1 MPGPVR
7 LSDVIVPEVFFPYMQ
22 QKTKERA
29 AIFTSGILADD
40 SRLSAFLAGGG
51 RTANNPF
58 WKDLSDTESDVGN
71 DDPAS
76 LSVPEKITTG
86 RDVVVRQVRTKSWST
101 ANLVADLAGA
111 DPMQAIADSV
121 AAYWERQFNAIL
133 VATLHGVYL
142 DNVANDGGD
151 MVNDIGTDAVGVPS
165 AAELVSAEAII
176 DTKQTMGDAAE
187 DLRAI
192 IMHSV
197 VYSRLQKQN
206 LIDFVPDSRGEIQF
220 PTYLGYRVIVSDTA
234 KRVTGTNRTEYITYL
249 VGAGALAWHEAPLRS
264 SPMIEVEREALQ
276 GGGVGVD
283 ILVSR
288 RQFVLHPN
296 GIKWTGAVSAAD
308 FPTNAELATAANW
321 DRVYAERKQIPIA
334 FLVTNG

>member
-22 QKTKERA
+22 VRTKERA
-29 AIFTSGILADD
+29 AIFQSGILNDD
-40 SRLSAFLAGGG
+40 SRLAAFLAGGG

-76 LSVPEKITTG
+76 LSVPEKIGTG

-101 ANLVADLAGA
+101 ANLVADLGGS
-111 DPMQAIADSV
+111 DPMKAIGDSV

-133 VATLHGVYL
+133 VAGLHGVYL
-142 DNVANDGGD
+142 DNVLNDGGD
-151 MVNDIGTDAVGVPS
+151 MVNDIGTDAIGAPS

-176 DTKQTMGDAAE
+176 DTKQTMGDAGE
-187 DLRAI
+187 DLKVI

-206 LIDFVPDSRGEIQF
+206 LIDFIPDNRGEINF

-234 KRVTGTNRTEYITYL
+234 KKVSVANRTEYVTYL
-249 VGAGALAWHEAPLRS
+249 IGAGALGWHEASLKT
-264 SPMIEVEREALQ
+264 SPMIEVDREALQ

-283 ILVSR
+283 ILISR

-296 GIKWTGAVSAAD
+296 GIKWTDNACAGE
-308 FPTNAELATAANW
+308 FPTNAELALAANW

>member
-1 MPGPVR
+1 MSVVR

-22 QKTKERA
+22 KMTKERA
-29 AIFTSGILADD
+29 AIFQSGILRSDP
-40 SRLSAFLAGGG
+40 RLQTFLSGGG

-58 WKDLSDTESDVGN
+58 WKDLADEESDVGN

-76 LSVPEKITTG
+76 VSVPSKISTG
-86 RDVVVRQVRTKSWST
+86 KDVVCRQVRTKSWST
-101 ANLVADLAGA
+101 ANLAADLAGS
-111 DPMQAIADSV
+111 DPMMAIANSV
-121 AAYWERQFNAIL
+121 STYWERQFNSIL
-133 VATLHGVYL
+133 VSTLYGVYL
-142 DNVANDGGD
+142 DNVANDAGD
-151 MVNDIGTDAVGVPS
+151 MVNSIGTDAGGAPN

-187 DLRAI
+187 DLKAI
-192 IMHSV
+192 VMHSV

-206 LIDFVPDSRGEIQF
+206 LIDFIPDSEGRVNF

-234 KRVTGTNRTEYITYL
+234 KRIVGANRTKYITYL
-249 VGAGALAWHEAPLRS
+249 VGEGALVFDEAPLAT
-264 SPMIEVEREALQ
+264 SPMAEVHREPLQ

-283 ILVSR
+283 TLITR

-296 GIKWTGAVSAAD
+296 GIKWTDSVVGGE
-308 FPTNAELATAANW
+308 FPTNAELANVSNW

>member
-1 MPGPVR
+1 MIRPR
-7 LSDVIVPEVFFPYMQ
+7 S
-22 QKTKERA
+22 
-29 AIFTSGILADD
+29 
-40 SRLSAFLAGGG
+40 
-51 RTANNPF
+51 
-58 WKDLSDTESDVGN
+58 
-71 DDPAS
+71 
-76 LSVPEKITTG
+76 PEKITTG
-86 RDVVVRQVRTKSWST
+86 RDIVVRQVRTKSWST

-111 DPMQAIADSV
+111 DPMEAIANAVSD
-121 AAYWERQFNAIL
+121 YWIRQFNAIL

-142 DNVANDGGD
+142 DNVANDLGD
-151 MVNDIGTDAVGVPS
+151 MVNDIGTDAVGAPT

-187 DLRAI
+187 DLRVI

-206 LIDFVPDSRGEIQF
+206 LIDFIPDSRGEINF

-234 KRVTGTNRTEYITYL
+234 KRVVGVNRTEYITYL
-249 VGAGALAWHEAPLRS
+249 VGAGALCWHEASLRS
-264 SPMIEVEREALQ
+264 SPMIEVDRQPLQ

-283 ILVSR
+283 ILISR
-288 RQFVLHPN
+288 RQFVLHAN
-296 GIKWTGAVSAAD
+296 GIKWTDNAVAGE
-308 FPTNAELATAANW
+308 FPTNAELALATNH

>member
-22 QKTKERA
+22 VRTKERA
-29 AIFTSGILADD
+29 QIFQSGILNDD
-40 SRLSAFLAGGG
+40 SRLAAFLSGGG

-71 DDPAS
+71 DDPTS

-111 DPMQAIADSV
+111 DPMQAIANSV
-121 AAYWERQFNAIL
+121 ADYWIRQFNSIL

-142 DNVANDGGD
+142 DNVANDSGD
-151 MVNDIGTDAVGVPS
+151 MVNDIGTDSASAVT

-176 DTKQTMGDAAE
+176 DTKQTMGDAAD
-187 DLRAI
+187 DLKAI

-197 VYSRLQKQN
+197 VFSRLQKQN
-206 LIDFVPDSRGEIQF
+206 LIDFIPDARGEIQF

-234 KRVTGTNRTEYITYL
+234 KRVAGSNRTEYITYL
-249 VGAGALAWHEAPLRS
+249 LGAGALAWHEAPLKT
-264 SPMIEVEREALQ
+264 SPMIEVDREPLQ

-283 ILVSR
+283 ILISR

-296 GIKWTGAVSAAD
+296 GIKWTDTSVAGE
-308 FPTNAELATAANW
+308 FPTNAELALAANH
-321 DRVYAERKQIPIA
+321 DRVYPERKQIPIA